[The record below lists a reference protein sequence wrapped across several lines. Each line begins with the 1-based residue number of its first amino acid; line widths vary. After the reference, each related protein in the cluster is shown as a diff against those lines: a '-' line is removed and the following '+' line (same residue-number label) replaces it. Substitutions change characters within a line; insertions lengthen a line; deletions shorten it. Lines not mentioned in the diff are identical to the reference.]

1 MNYGKEANR
10 ILQEFRRENEQE
22 LRIRKEIITAEI
34 PDYSNLE
41 RELKAKGLEYMRI
54 SVEGEEG
61 GSLEKLEKEL
71 SKIQK
76 EMENLL
82 LENGYPKDYLE
93 KQYHCS
99 ICQDEGVVQGAVCEC
114 KKKIMVDLSYEKSEI
129 QEKLINE
136 NFDHFNLDLFRETRK
151 ENESYSP
158 REMMENI
165 YAFSKKYIQ
174 SFPHGE
180 SLLLSG
186 AVGVGKTFLCSSI
199 AKEILD
205 KGHTVIYQSSP
216 QLMKFL
222 WDYYYS
228 SFDERDMMRKKYEML
243 IQSDLLV
250 IDDLGTES
258 ISDSGLSHFFDL
270 LNNRLQ
276 NHKSMIIS
284 TNLELEDIR
293 HHYDERISSRI
304 LGEFSV
310 LSIYGE
316 DLRLKKLGL

>member
-10 ILQEFRRENEQE
+10 ILQEYRRKNEQKLRMRREKIAE
-22 LRIRKEIITAEI
+22 EI
-34 PDYSNLE
+34 PGYLD
-41 RELKAKGLEYMRI
+41 
-54 SVEGEEG
+54 
-61 GSLEKLEKEL
+61 LEKEL
-71 SKIQK
+71 KRKGMEYMRLSVDGERKKSLKDLEKELAEIQ
-76 EMENLL
+76 ERMEKLL
-82 LENGYPKDYLE
+82 LEKDYPKNYLE

-99 ICQDEGVVQGAVCEC
+99 VCQDEGVVQGAVCEC

-129 QEKLINE
+129 QEKLMNE
-136 NFDHFNLDLFRETRK
+136 NFAHFNLDLFRDTRK
-151 ENESYSP
+151 AGENYSP

-165 YAFSKKYIQ
+165 YTFSKNYIQ
-174 SFPHGE
+174 SFPHGK

-186 AVGVGKTFLCSSI
+186 PVGVGKTFLCSSI

-228 SFDERDMMRKKYEML
+228 SFDERDVMRKKYEML

-258 ISDSGLSHFFDL
+258 LSDSGLSHFFDL

-276 NHKSMIIS
+276 NHRSMIIS

-316 DLRLKKLGL
+316 DLRLKKLGF

>member
-10 ILQEFRRENEQE
+10 ILARYRRENEQE
-22 LRIRKEIITAEI
+22 QRLRKEKIDLEI
-34 PDYSNLE
+34 PKYQELE
-41 RELKAKGLEYMRI
+41 KALKAKGLEYVRANVDED
-54 SVEGEEG
+54 SK
-61 GSLEKLEKEL
+61 EKLSEL
-71 SKIQK
+71 ERELARIQR

-82 LENGYPKDYLE
+82 KDHGYPENYLV
-93 KQYHCS
+93 KQYHCKV
-99 ICQDEGVVQGAVCEC
+99 CQDEGVVQGAVCDC
-114 KKKIMVDLSYEKSEI
+114 KKRIMVDLSYEKSEI

-136 NFDHFNLDLFRETRK
+136 NFDRFDLNLFRENRL
-151 ENESYSP
+151 EGEAYSP

-165 YAFSKKYIQ
+165 YVFSKRYIKAFS
-174 SFPHGE
+174 HGE

-186 AVGVGKTFLCSSI
+186 PVGVGKTFLCSSI

-228 SFDERDMMRKKYEML
+228 SFDERDAMRKKYEIL
-243 IQSDLLV
+243 INSDLLV

-310 LSIYGE
+310 LTLYGE